1 MYNLSMKI
9 TKLSH
14 AYKFPGFRPLA
25 YVKEMPFEPGAVIV
39 PLKQTRQKK
48 GQNARIVGPGKP
60 AGMIISPNWSGTSPA
75 GSYAYILSSI
85 YGVSTAGSA
94 TW

>member
-1 MYNLSMKI
+1 MYNMSMKI

-25 YVKEMPFEPGAVIV
+25 YVKEIPFEPGAVIV
-39 PLKQTRQKK
+39 PLKRTRQKK
-48 GQNARIVGPGKP
+48 DQNAPIAGPARPVGT
-60 AGMIISPNWSGTSPA
+60 IISLNWSGISPA
-75 GSYAYILSSI
+75 GSCAYILNSI
-85 YGVSTAGSA
+85 YGASTAWSA

>member
-1 MYNLSMKI
+1 MKI

-39 PLKQTRQKK
+39 PLKRTYQKK
-48 GQNARIVGPGKP
+48 SQNARIAIPVKPVGTTT
-60 AGMIISPNWSGTSPA
+60 SPNWSGTSPA
-75 GSYAYILSSI
+75 DSYAYILNLI
-85 YGVSTAGSA
+85 YGVSTVGSA